1 MARVTHTSA
10 VHQNQVQRARVT
22 LGTSNMAIQAFA
34 QKERQEQKTSADTT
48 ETIQRILG
56 GQQYPAIKQQQSLA
70 LVQIM
75 LHASVSAHSIPT
87 LEAS

>member
-1 MARVTHTSA
+1 MARAMHTGTL
-10 VHQNQVQRARVT
+10 HQNRVQHAIVSSRT
-22 LGTSNMAIQAFA
+22 PKMATQAFS
-34 QKERQEQKTSADTT
+34 QRGKQEQKTGTESP